1 MSVGDGSP
9 APAPPAPSKRR
20 IFAWTLLVLALAGVG
35 GATLYQRLTRPAPP
49 PILGHLP
56 DFTLTNRD
64 GRPVSRHD
72 LEGRPWIADFIFT
85 RCGVSCPLMTQRM
98 AKLARE
104 LPQAS
109 QLRFVSFTVDPA
121 YDTPAVLEAYARRQN
136 APPGWLFLTGD
147 RDAIFR
153 LSKKGFLLGID
164 PNPPPGAAAPGELIL
179 HSTRFVL
186 VDGKGRLRGF
196 YEGFADGTPEQIERD
211 LEGLRAEG
219 R

>member
-1 MSVGDGSP
+1 MTAMDSP
-9 APAPPAPSKRR
+9 SPHGPAPSKRR
-20 IFAWTLLVLALAGVG
+20 IFAWTLLVLALVGIG

-49 PILGHLP
+49 PIFGHLP

-64 GRPVSRHD
+64 GRPVSLGD
-72 LEGRPWIADFIFT
+72 LAGKPFIADFIFT

-104 LPQAS
+104 LPRAKEI
-109 QLRFVSFTVDPA
+109 RFVSFTVDPA
-121 YDTPAVLEAYARRQN
+121 YDTPAVLDAYARRQN
-136 APPGWLFLTGD
+136 APPSWLFLTGD
-147 RDAIFR
+147 RDRIFR
-153 LSKKGFLLGID
+153 LSRKGFLLGIE

-196 YEGFADGTPEQIERD
+196 YEGFADETPAQIERD
-211 LEGLRAEG
+211 REGLRTEG